1 MPSNF
6 AHYLFG
12 QQLLPQ
18 LPDYLQEI
26 IRPNIQLYQIGQH
39 GPDIIFYYRPF
50 LPHSVSRIGFQM
62 HKYPARYF
70 FEQARDTISLS
81 QQDSRLLAYT
91 LGFLCH
97 FILDSN
103 CHGYIYQQIKSGKV
117 SHVEMETEFDRMLMV
132 QQKIDPLNT
141 NATDHLPVNKE
152 LCQLI
157 AEIFVPLTPEQIY
170 HGLRS
175 MKFFHK
181 LLVSPTPSKRYALR
195 RLLQLTH
202 TEQLLGGMI
211 VNPVPNPLC
220 RESNQRLTEL
230 YQYSLTEAPTVMIQ
244 YYSSFFTGEPL
255 SPRFDRT
262 FQA

>member
-12 QQLLPQ
+12 QQLIPR
-18 LPDYLQEI
+18 LPDYLRNVI
-26 IRPNIQLYQIGQH
+26 CPNLQLYQIGQH
-39 GPDIIFYYRPF
+39 GPDIIFYHRPF
-50 LPHSVSRIGFQM
+50 LPNSVSRIGFQM

-70 FEQARDTISLS
+70 FEQARDTVSLY

-103 CHGYIYQQIKSGKV
+103 CHGYIYEKLKTSKV

-132 QQKIDPLNT
+132 EQHIDPLNT
-141 NATDHLPVNKE
+141 NTTDHLPINRE
-152 LCQLI
+152 LCRLI
-157 AEIFVPLTPEQIY
+157 AQIFVPLTPEQIY

-175 MKFFHK
+175 MKFYHH

-195 RLLQLTH
+195 RILQLTH
-202 TEQLLGGMI
+202 TEHLLGGLI

-220 RESNQRLTEL
+220 RESNQRLLEL
-230 YQYSLTEAPTVMIQ
+230 YRFSLEEAVPVTVE